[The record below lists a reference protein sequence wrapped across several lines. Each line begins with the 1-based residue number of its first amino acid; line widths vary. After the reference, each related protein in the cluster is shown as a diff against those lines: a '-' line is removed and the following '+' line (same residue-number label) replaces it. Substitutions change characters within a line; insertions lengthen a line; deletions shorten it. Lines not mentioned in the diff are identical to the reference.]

1 VSPATEPEANEV
13 LLAHQ
18 QVLASLDAPSPS
30 NALVI
35 ARIEA
40 LIGRLDA
47 RALEEVSV
55 LRKYWPILA
64 GITIALTRFL

>member
-1 VSPATEPEANEV
+1 MLSLAEPPP
-13 LLAHQ
+13 L
-18 QVLASLDAPSPS
+18 SPS
-30 NALVI
+30 NALLL
-35 ARIEA
+35 ARMEA
-40 LIGRLDA
+40 LIARLDA